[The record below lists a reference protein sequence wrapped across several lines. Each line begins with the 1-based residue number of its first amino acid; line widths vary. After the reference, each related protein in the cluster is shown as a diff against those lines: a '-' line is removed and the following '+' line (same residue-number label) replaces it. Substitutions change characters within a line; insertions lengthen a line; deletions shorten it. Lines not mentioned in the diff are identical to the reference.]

1 MTEEND
7 KTPDNATPSGSSVNN
22 PSPLKVLAQ
31 QKAKKSVTKTEKPEE
46 TSKNPNTADSEQS
59 SSSRPRA
66 ETIEQRRR
74 NAKVINWLSDHGK
87 VPAASPMAPDQ
98 VWPLT
103 QLFFVLFVKTH

>member
-1 MTEEND
+1 MAEENE
-7 KTPDNATPSGSSVNN
+7 KAPDNATPSGSSVNN

-46 TSKNPNTADSEQS
+46 TSNKNPNPADSEKSS

-74 NAKVINWLSDHGK
+74 NAKVINWLSGL
-87 VPAASPMAPDQ
+87 VTNSI
-98 VWPLT
+98 L
-103 QLFFVLFVKTH
+103 